1 MPFVPPPMGEGAER
15 ISPICWLP
23 REPPGNVRSPRP
35 FLTGSGRGEWVSYF
49 LLAVH
54 VSRDSGATNAVCLTA
69 ADKLR
74 LSLQRDVV
82 A

>member
-1 MPFVPPPMGEGAER
+1 V
-15 ISPICWLP
+15 ISSDIAVIVTKNL
-23 REPPGNVRSPRP
+23 GIVQIVVI
-35 FLTGSGRGEWVSYF
+35 LTLVY
-49 LLAVH
+49 LAIH
-54 VSRDSGATNAVCLTA
+54 ISRDSGATNAVCLTA

>member
-1 MPFVPPPMGEGAER
+1 MA
-15 ISPICWLP
+15 IQ
-23 REPPGNVRSPRP
+23 
-35 FLTGSGRGEWVSYF
+35 
-49 LLAVH
+49 
-54 VSRDSGATNAVCLTA
+54 VSRDSGATNEVCLTA